1 LSQRLPIIED
11 LNQSAKATARENA
24 LTKKTAPAAD
34 AAPAAISD
42 NDPGLQH
49 FMQHVYATMSFGLV
63 ITGSI
68 SFLVSHMPAVS
79 SFLFGFPMFLVT
91 LFAPVGFAF
100 LGFTPER
107 AAEMD
112 VAKVSFIFAAY
123 SAVMGLS
130 ISCLFFFISH
140 DSVAH
145 MFFVTAATFLATS
158 YYGVAAKRNLGD
170 TLSFFVMAGCGLL
183 LTFLANVILRAPM
196 SHYIFSGVCVL
207 VFTGIAF
214 YENRVLKNVYI
225 QLGRTGG
232 RGSKERLGIA
242 CALVFYLTFVGL
254 FQSLFSGSFLNRRP
268 RR

>member
-1 LSQRLPIIED
+1 M
-11 LNQSAKATARENA
+11 
-24 LTKKTAPAAD
+24 TKKPPPADTAPAML
-34 AAPAAISD
+34 SD
-42 NDPGLQH
+42 SDPGLQN
-49 FMQHVYATMSFGLV
+49 FMRHVYATMSFGLV

-68 SFLVSHMPAVS
+68 AFLVSHMPAVS
-79 SFLFGFPMFLVT
+79 SFFFSFPMFLVT

-107 AAEMD
+107 AAEME

-130 ISCLFFFISH
+130 VSCLFWFISH

-145 MFFVTAATFLATS
+145 MFFVTAAMFFATS
-158 YYGVAAKRNLGD
+158 YYGEALKRNLGD
-170 TLSFFVMAGCGLL
+170 TLSFFVMAGIGLL
-183 LTFLANVILRAPM
+183 LTLLANVILHAPM
-196 SHYIFSGVCVL
+196 SHYIFSGLCVL

-214 YENRVLKNVYI
+214 CENRVLKNAYN

-232 RGSKERLGIA
+232 KGSKERLGIA

-254 FQSLFSGSFLNRRP
+254 FQSLFSGAFVNRQP